1 MNKIKN
7 KQFFVFQAPKLKD
20 CMWLGGTLTAF
31 SQIRGLCIYV
41 QAPVHGP
48 GGLGWFT
55 CVLKSTPLGLAAPPG
70 ALGATTSPAK
80 WSCSSV
86 FCEAG
91 GCLIVSRHR
100 VAPFYARLTTPITI
114 PDRPAVQDRDQR
126 APWRATKV
134 RANRASSKFVCR
146 YRHRRSSVFARP
158 SAVAFRW
165 SAVVAVREV

>member
-1 MNKIKN
+1 M
-7 KQFFVFQAPKLKD
+7 QATHMVSGGMHLRFVAHHFPA
-20 CMWLGGTLTAF
+20 W
-31 SQIRGLCIYV
+31 RGAWASMAREPLLRSAKFEGFAYV

-48 GGLGWFT
+48 GGLGWFI

-146 YRHRRSSVFARP
+146 
-158 SAVAFRW
+158 
-165 SAVVAVREV
+165 